1 MWGHIF
7 VYFQLCTKKQK
18 YPNLYPLTLRF
29 ACKGKEKYKIVV
41 HATGSRRNFTTWN
54 DFIEDYTKPTLRFYS
69 SKVWEGDNYD
79 VSIANPKLEV
89 MNIQGR
95 LYFAVSNHLKE
106 QTQNFIFSFYCDLTW
121 PGRVRFNRSIEQV
134 FFLALTRYGNRNWV
148 FGIIFFYLSPFQR
161 RRLMSGAFYRWHDVQ
176 CQCQVWA
183 LGWIGQR
190 KIYKIN
196 SNNGFWM
203 SKCLRMSV

>member
-1 MWGHIF
+1 MGTYICILSIM
-7 VYFQLCTKKQK
+7 YKKKQK
-18 YPNLYPLTLRF
+18 YPNLYPLTLKF

-54 DFIEDYTKPTLRFYS
+54 DFIEDYTKPTLRYYS

-121 PGRVRFNRSIEQV
+121 PGRVRFNRSSWTSCFFGYNQIWKQELGFWNY
-134 FFLALTRYGNRNWV
+134 FFLSFTVSA
-148 FGIIFFYLSPFQR
+148 
-161 RRLMSGAFYRWHDVQ
+161 
-176 CQCQVWA
+176 
-183 LGWIGQR
+183 
-190 KIYKIN
+190 KKIN
-196 SNNGFWM
+196 VGH
-203 SKCLRMSV
+203 LL